1 MTPEKQVAFLERVDK
16 SVLGLHGLQI
26 VVYCDRNRT
35 GILSKEEKEKCTFEE
50 IGQELLTKI
59 DGEYINKKYNNIQ
72 GKKFGEKLHQERI
85 KWMKTKLK

>member
-59 DGEYINKKYNNIQ
+59 DGEYINKKYKNIQ